1 MIFLMKSLLSGRVE
15 KENSSTR
22 CLILKYVKLSKN
34 LKGMILKNYI
44 LRIDRGILFMLLA
57 SLSFAVMG
65 GFAKVVSVVLPPVE
79 VTFFRNVFGV
89 ALVGFAIYQ
98 SPLKQIG
105 GKPLLLFFRGAMGFV
120 ALLAYFYIIAYIP
133 LGEAVTYNKTSP
145 IFVAIFAY
153 LFLNEKLS
161 KWAIVAIGVGFV
173 GIVLI
178 AQPQGGTF
186 DKYDML
192 GIFSGLGAALAYTSI
207 RELRAYYDTR
217 AIVMSFMGVGT
228 VAPLLLML
236 VTPYVNPPES
246 LDFMFAKFVMPQGVI
261 WFYVFMMGISA
272 TISQLLMT
280 KAYELTKAGI
290 VGTISYSN
298 IVFALI
304 IGIALG
310 DPIPDVWKFLGIVLV
325 ITSGLLVAFSKE
337 KR

>member
-1 MIFLMKSLLSGRVE
+1 
-15 KENSSTR
+15 
-22 CLILKYVKLSKN
+22 
-34 LKGMILKNYI
+34 
-44 LRIDRGILFMLLA
+44 MLLA
-57 SLSFAVMG
+57 SLSFAIMG
-65 GFAKVVSVVLPPVE
+65 GFAKVVSEVLPPVE

-89 ALVGFAIYQ
+89 IVVGFAIYK

-105 GKPLLLFFRGAMGFV
+105 GKPMLLLFRGMMGFM
-120 ALLAYFYIIAYIP
+120 ALLAYFYVIAYIP

-153 LFLNEKLS
+153 LFLNEKLGKGS
-161 KWAIVAIGVGFV
+161 ILAIFIGFG
-173 GIVLI
+173 GIILI

-192 GIFSGLGAALAYTSI
+192 GIFSGIGAALAYTSI

-236 VTPYVNPPES
+236 IAPYVNSPES
-246 LDFMFAKFVMPQGVI
+246 LDFMFAEFVMPEGII
-261 WFYVFMMGISA
+261 WLYVLVMGLFA
-272 TISQLLMT
+272 TASQVLMT

-310 DPIPDVWKFLGIVLV
+310 DPIPSSWTFLGIALV
-325 ITSGLLVAFSKE
+325 ISSGLLVAFSKD
-337 KR
+337 KS